1 MIQRLFFLYQK
12 SFWYVQQFG
21 SELSKPMRFYY
32 EFTLL
37 VLLLDKYNIQ
47 LSIVTLVV
55 GYCLLIMVAA
65 IGGWV
70 LTRIGVVAYNTKLA
84 NKQNDEIQLIL
95 RKLNRIEKR
104 LK

>member
-1 MIQRLFFLYQK
+1 MYSLFLLYQK
-12 SFWYVQQFG
+12 TFWYIQQFG

-37 VLLLDKYNIQ
+37 ILLLDKYDVK
-47 LSIVTLVV
+47 LTVMFLIVTYCCVLV
-55 GYCLLIMVAA
+55 VAA

-70 LTRIGVVAYNTKLA
+70 LTRMGVVAYNTKLA
-84 NKQNDEIQLIL
+84 NKQNEEIQLIL
-95 RKLNRIEKR
+95 QKLNRIEKR